1 MINSVGSNSLR
12 QLSSTNLIKQKVEPN
27 DVGISSEVQTAQTLP
42 DLKAITGQDLVSG
55 SSISFKDLD
64 KLFKEI
70 NDLKGKEFADAAY
83 SGLVK
88 LMGLEGMAP
97 EKITWEKNEGRD
109 YIVGD
114 YRFYNNSIVFYTD
127 SYDKLDKATQLGI
140 IAHELTHC
148 KQFVNMI
155 RTEGLSVDK
164 IAYAHAV
171 ADMRA
176 MLINNPAVMEK
187 HKKAKAEGKEKEF
200 IQKNTMLW
208 AMKTAEEIKQAH
220 AKTIQMPKHP
230 LNSENGKKAQA
241 DWIAKYN
248 YNGAD
253 MESYSKNPNEVE
265 AMTFENMIKGAYKVF
280 CKAEK

>member
-1 MINSVGSNSLR
+1 MIDSVAQISG
-12 QLSSTNLIKQKVEPN
+12 TNLIKQKVEQNQQPQP
-27 DVGISSEVQTAQTLP
+27 VETRVVQELP
-42 DLKAITGQDLVSG
+42 DSKAITGQDLVSG
-55 SSISFKDLD
+55 NNISFKDLD
-64 KLFKEI
+64 NLFKEI
-70 NDLKGKEFADAAY
+70 KNKNGREFADAAY

-127 SYDKLDKATQLGI
+127 SYDKLDKATQLGLL
-140 IAHELTHC
+140 AHELTHC
-148 KQFVNMI
+148 KQFVNML

-176 MLINNPAVMEK
+176 MLINNPAVIEK

-220 AKTIQMPKHP
+220 AKTLQMPKHP

-241 DWIAKYN
+241 DWVAKYN

-265 AMTFENMIKGAYKVF
+265 AMTFENMIKGAFKAF
-280 CKAEK
+280 CKMEK

>member
-1 MINSVGSNSLR
+1 MIDSVS
-12 QLSSTNLIKQKVEPN
+12 QISSTNFIKQKVEQNQQSQP
-27 DVGISSEVQTAQTLP
+27 VETKVAQELP
-42 DLKAITGQDLVSG
+42 DSKAITGQDLVSG
-55 SSISFKDLD
+55 NNISFKDLD
-64 KLFKEI
+64 NLFKEI
-70 NDLKGKEFADAAY
+70 KDKNGREFCDKAY
-83 SGLVK
+83 NGLVK

-114 YRFYNNSIVFYTD
+114 YRFYNNSVVFYTD
-127 SYDKLDKATQLGI
+127 TFDKMDKATQLGI

-148 KQFVNMI
+148 KQFVNML

-220 AKTIQMPKHP
+220 AKTLQMPKHP

-241 DWIAKYN
+241 DWVAKYN

-265 AMTFENMIKGAYKVF
+265 AMTFENMIKGAFQVF
-280 CKAEK
+280 CKMEK

>member
-1 MINSVGSNSLR
+1 MINSV
-12 QLSSTNLIKQKVEPN
+12 SSILNTNLIKQKVEQNQQSQPIEAK
-27 DVGISSEVQTAQTLP
+27 VVQELP
-42 DLKAITGQDLVSG
+42 DSKAITGQDLVSG
-55 SSISFKDLD
+55 NNISFKDLD
-64 KLFKEI
+64 NLFKEI
-70 NDLKGKEFADAAY
+70 KDKNGKEFADAAY

-97 EKITWEKNEGRD
+97 EKITWEKSEGRD

-127 SYDKLDKATQLGI
+127 CYDKLDKATQLGLL
-140 IAHELTHC
+140 AHELTHC
-148 KQFVNMI
+148 KQFVNML

-176 MLINNPAVMEK
+176 MLINNPAVMEE

-200 IQKNTMLW
+200 IQKTTILW

-241 DWIAKYN
+241 DWVAKYN

-253 MESYSKNPNEVE
+253 MKSYNENPNEIE
-265 AMTFENMIKGAYKVF
+265 ARTFAEMIKGAFVAF
-280 CKAEK
+280 CRMEK

>member
-1 MINSVGSNSLR
+1 MIDSVSQISG
-12 QLSSTNLIKQKVEPN
+12 TNLIRQKVEQNQQSQPIEN
-27 DVGISSEVQTAQTLP
+27 KVIQELP
-42 DLKAITGQDLVSG
+42 DSKAITGQDLVSG
-55 SSISFKDLD
+55 NNISFKDLD

-70 NDLKGKEFADAAY
+70 KDLNGREFADTAY
-83 SGLVK
+83 AGLVK

>member
-1 MINSVGSNSLR
+1 MINSVSQITG
-12 QLSSTNLIKQKVEPN
+12 TNLIKQKVEQNQQSQP
-27 DVGISSEVQTAQTLP
+27 VETRVVQELP
-42 DLKAITGQDLVSG
+42 DSKAITGQDLVSG
-55 SSISFKDLD
+55 NNISFKDLD
-64 KLFKEI
+64 NLFKEI

-280 CKAEK
+280 CKMEK

>member
-1 MINSVGSNSLR
+1 MIDSVSQISG
-12 QLSSTNLIKQKVEPN
+12 TNLIKQKVEQNQQSQP
-27 DVGISSEVQTAQTLP
+27 VEVKVVQELP
-42 DLKAITGQDLVSG
+42 DSKAITGQDLVSG
-55 SSISFKDLD
+55 NNISFKDLD
-64 KLFKEI
+64 NLFKEI
-70 NDLKGKEFADAAY
+70 KDKNGREFCDKAY

-114 YRFYNNSIVFYTD
+114 YRFYNNSVVFYTD
-127 SYDKLDKATQLGI
+127 TFDKMDKATQLGI

-148 KQFVNMI
+148 KQFVNML

-220 AKTIQMPKHP
+220 AKTLQMPKHP

-241 DWIAKYN
+241 DWVAKYN

-265 AMTFENMIKGAYKVF
+265 AMTFENMIKGAFQAF
-280 CKAEK
+280 CKMEK

>member
-1 MINSVGSNSLR
+1 MINSVNSNQIIQFSG
-12 QLSSTNLIKQKVEPN
+12 TNLIKQKVEQSNVEKPTN
-27 DVGISSEVQTAQTLP
+27 TKEVQTLP
-42 DLKAITGQDLVSG
+42 NSKTITGQDLVNSDN
-55 SSISFKDLD
+55 ISFKDLD
-64 KLFKEI
+64 NLFKEI
-70 NDLKGKEFADAAY
+70 KNLNGRKFSDAAY

-97 EKITWEKNEGRD
+97 EKITWEKSEGRD

-114 YRFYNNSIVFYTD
+114 YRFYNNSVVFYTD
-127 SYDKLDKATQLGI
+127 NFNKLDKATQLGI

-155 RTEGLSVDK
+155 RTEGMSVDK

-176 MLINNPAVMEK
+176 MLINNPAVIEK

-208 AMKTAEEIKQAH
+208 AMKTAEEIKSAH

-230 LNSENGKKAQA
+230 LNSKNGKKAQA
-241 DWIAKYN
+241 DWVAKFN

-253 MESYSKNPNEVE
+253 MESYNKNPNEVE
-265 AMTFENMIKGAYKVF
+265 AYTFENMIKGAFVVF
-280 CKAEK
+280 CKIEK

>member
-1 MINSVGSNSLR
+1 MINSVNLNSVN
-12 QLSSTNLIKQKVEPN
+12 QLSATNLIRQKVEQNNVGTSTGVQSVQELPN
-27 DVGISSEVQTAQTLP
+27 
-42 DLKAITGQDLVSG
+42 LKAITGQDLVSG
-55 SSISFKDLD
+55 NNISFKDLD

-70 NDLKGKEFADAAY
+70 KDLKGNAFADAAY
-83 SGLVK
+83 AGLVK

-148 KQFVNMI
+148 KQFVNML

-200 IQKNTMLW
+200 IQNNTMLW

-253 MESYSKNPNEVE
+253 MESYNKNPNEIE
-265 AMTFENMIKGAYKVF
+265 AYTFENMIKGAFQVF
-280 CKAEK
+280 CKMEK

>member
-1 MINSVGSNSLR
+1 MVNSVSLNSAH
-12 QLSSTNLIKQKVEPN
+12 QITSAKMFGQKVEQPN
-27 DVGISSEVQTAQTLP
+27 VQERVDIKSIQSLP
-42 DLKAITGQDLVSG
+42 NSKAITGQDLISG
-55 SSISFKDLD
+55 NNISFKDLD

-70 NDLKGKEFADAAY
+70 KNLEGREFADAAY

-88 LMGLEGMAP
+88 LLGLEGMAP
-97 EKITWEKNEGRD
+97 EKITWEKSEGRD

-127 SYDKLDKATQLGI
+127 NYDKLDKATQLGLL
-140 IAHELTHC
+140 AHELTHC

-155 RTEGLSVDK
+155 RTEGLSIDK

-176 MLINNPAVMEK
+176 MLINNPAIVEK
-187 HKKAKAEGKEKEF
+187 YKKAQAEGKEKEF

-208 AMKTAEEIKQAH
+208 AIKTAEEIKQAH

-241 DWIAKYN
+241 DWVAKYN

-253 MESYSKNPNEVE
+253 MESYNKNPNEVE
-265 AMTFENMIKGAYKVF
+265 AYTFENMIKGAYKVF
-280 CKAEK
+280 CKMEK

>member
-1 MINSVGSNSLR
+1 MINSVNLNSINQVSN
-12 QLSSTNLIKQKVEPN
+12 TNLIEQKVM
-27 DVGISSEVQTAQTLP
+27 QAQTSQSAETKTVQELP
-42 DLKAITGQDLVSG
+42 SSRAITGQDLVSG
-55 SSISFKDLD
+55 NNISFKDLD

-70 NDLKGKEFADAAY
+70 KNLKGREFADAAY
-83 SGLVK
+83 AGLVK

-127 SYDKLDKATQLGI
+127 SYDKLDKATQLGLL
-140 IAHELTHC
+140 AHELTHC
-148 KQFVNMI
+148 KQFVNML
-155 RTEGLSVDK
+155 RTEDMTVDK

-220 AKTIQMPKHP
+220 AKTLQMPKHP

-241 DWIAKYN
+241 DWVAKYN

-253 MESYSKNPNEVE
+253 MESYNKNPNEIE
-265 AMTFENMIKGAYKVF
+265 AYTFENMIKSAFVVF
-280 CKAEK
+280 CKVEK